1 MIAEWGCE
9 SRILGFVSVDLKPFS
24 FETVIQAVDKVRER
38 LLRAAAALEAANVP
52 YAVVG
57 GNAVAAWVARVD
69 SGAVRNTRD
78 VDVMIRR
85 SDLAAAR
92 LALESVGFIYRHV
105 ADLDLFL
112 DGPDASPREAVHL
125 VFAGERVRPDELA
138 SNPDVDDSESADAYR
153 IISLEAL
160 VKIKLTA
167 WTDKDRVHLRDLSE
181 VGLIDRTW
189 LSRLPPALAARL
201 EALLADPDG

>member
-1 MIAEWGCE
+1 M
-9 SRILGFVSVDLKPFS
+9 
-24 FETVIQAVDKVRER
+24 DKVRER